1 MYDRP
6 ILPLPQRP
14 LNILEGI
21 HLATNQPVE
30 IVLTPT
36 ESRLAQGKTN
46 EEWNALCVSIEMRTG
61 HIIQGQIQID
71 YLIIDG
77 IKRAFH

>member
-1 MYDRP
+1 MT
-6 ILPLPQRP
+6 ILPIPPKP
-14 LNILEGI
+14 LNLLEGI

-30 IVLTPT
+30 IVLTSA
-36 ESRLAQGKTN
+36 ESELAQGKTN

-61 HIIQGQIQID
+61 HIIQGQIQVD

>member
-1 MYDRP
+1 MT
-6 ILPLPQRP
+6 ILPVPQKP
-14 LNILEGI
+14 LNLLEGI

-30 IVLTPT
+30 IVLTAD
-36 ESRLAQGKTN
+36 ESKLAQGKTN

-61 HIIQGQIQID
+61 HIIQGQIQVD